1 MEDKKMSY
9 LKSLKIDYCLFNE
22 IESILNDNLSNH
34 VKVNLI
40 SDVIKQ
46 EVDKILEEVY
56 EEGYYQGQMDE
67 EEKHGND
74 EELEKLQRALEE
86 IKDIVDFYQ
95 Y

>member
-9 LKSLKIDYCLFNE
+9 LKSLKIDYCIFNE

-56 EEGYYQGQMDE
+56 EEGYYQGEYDTEERMD
-67 EEKHGND
+67 KSD
-74 EELEKLQRALEE
+74 EISEYCKAIEE
-86 IKDIVDFYQ
+86 IRYIIDNL
-95 Y
+95 